1 MAPTSARDWLDLVLD
16 PGWTLLFE
24 DVISG
29 DPLNFPGYAEQ
40 LRAAREKTG
49 CTEAVLVADG
59 LIEGSRRIVISFEFG
74 FLGGSMGVAAGERIC
89 RAFERAAEE
98 QIPVVALTASGGA
111 RMQEGML
118 ALSQM
123 PATLV
128 ARQKLAAR
136 RMPFVCF
143 LRNPTTGGMYASFAS
158 AADLLW
164 AEPGATIGF
173 AGPRVA
179 ETVTGEPLPPDAH
192 TAESAFVA
200 CLVDALVE
208 PRDLR
213 ARLIVALTDSGDQTQ
228 SDTPSMPTEPRPSNV
243 DTWTRVQLAR
253 HDKRPTGSDLVEI
266 FEPLRRGGCDQT
278 VVTGLARFGLRPA
291 VVIAQNRHATHGRTT
306 PGGYE
311 RVRRAIAFADRFGAP
326 IVTLIDTPGADPS
339 NESER
344 DGIAGEIS
352 ATFLRLLAARGPTIA
367 IVVGEGGSGGA
378 LALAACDK
386 LLMLEN
392 SIFSVIGPEA
402 AAAILRRSDIPSIA
416 GDLKL
421 TAHDLLKLGIADR
434 VLPEPQNGA
443 HLDREATRII
453 VNNAIQ
459 AALETL
465 GTAPSKRRFERWR
478 VHR

>member
-1 MAPTSARDWLDLVLD
+1 MAPTSAREWLDLVLED
-16 PGWTLLFE
+16 WSLLFE
-24 DVISG
+24 EIVSD
-29 DPLNFPGYAEQ
+29 DPLGFPGYAEQ

-49 CTEAVLVADG
+49 CTEAVLVAEG
-59 LIEGSRRIVISFEFG
+59 RIEGSRRIVISFEFG

-89 RAFERAAEE
+89 RAFERGADE

-123 PATLV
+123 PATLI
-128 ARQKLAAR
+128 ARQRLATNH
-136 RMPFVCF
+136 MPFVCY
-143 LRNPTTGGMYASFAS
+143 LRNPTTGGVYASFAS
-158 AADLLW
+158 SADLLW
-164 AEPGATIGF
+164 AEPRATIGF

-179 ETVTGEPLPPDAH
+179 ETVTGVALPADAH
-192 TAESAFVA
+192 TAESAFDA

-208 PRDLR
+208 PSDLR
-213 ARLIVALTDSGDQTQ
+213 ARLITALTDSEDRAQ
-228 SDTPSMPTEPRPSNV
+228 SKTPSMPTEPRPSKV
-243 DTWTRVQLAR
+243 HTWTRVQLSR
-253 HDKRPTGSDLVEI
+253 HEKRPTGSDLVEI

-278 VVTGLARFGLRPA
+278 VITGLTRFGLRPA
-291 VVIAQNRHATHGRTT
+291 LVIAQNRHAMNGRTT

-339 NESER
+339 DESER
-344 DGIAGEIS
+344 EGIAGEIS
-352 ATFLRLLAARGPTIA
+352 ATFLRLLAARGPTIG

-402 AAAILRRSDIPSIA
+402 AAMILRRNDIPSIA

-421 TAHDLLKLGIADR
+421 TAHDVLKLGIADR
-434 VLPEPQNGA
+434 VLPEPENGA
-443 HLDREATRII
+443 HLDHKATRII

-459 AALETL
+459 ATLKTL
-465 GTAPSKRRFERWR
+465 GPGPSKRRFERWR
-478 VHR
+478 AHR